1 MNRYPLWKY
10 LLILMVIA
18 FGFVYSIPMLYQP
31 DPAVQITPAS
41 SGLAINESV
50 QEDMLNRLESSGIM
64 IKPNSQVE
72 LNNRSAI
79 IRLAA
84 DDEQLPA
91 KSALQ
96 DLLGN
101 DWVVALNKVPTTP
114 GWLSAMGAKPMSL
127 GLDLSGGVHFL
138 MEVDTE
144 AYLNTRQADNVSAIK
159 RDLRGE
165 RIGYRLV
172 DADPNTPRV
181 IWLGFR
187 DDEALRDGQR
197 FIERNYEQ
205 FTVAR
210 TDYNELP
217 GLRLSLSD
225 AEVANIEQEAVRQN
239 LTTISNRVNELGVA
253 EPIVQQQGTNR
264 LLIQLPGVQD
274 TAQAK
279 KVIGRAA
286 NLEFRMEAEP
296 GASTATSETFRYM
309 NAARTAKLER
319 DIIITGDVV
328 TNASVSFDENNQPQV
343 NITLSSAGGARM
355 NQATRSDI
363 GRRMGTLFV
372 EQKTRIVRSM
382 VDGEAVE
389 TTERETTKE
398 IISLATVQSALNSS
412 FRITG
417 VGDIN
422 EANELALLLRAG
434 SLAAPMYFVEERT
447 IGPSLGAENIRIGI
461 NSLILGMA
469 LVIGFM
475 LIKYRAFGAFA
486 TVSLCVN
493 ILLIVAL
500 MSIIGATLT
509 LPGIAG
515 MVLTVGMAV
524 DANVLIF
531 TRIKEELA
539 KGALPQTAIKAGFD
553 RAMVTIIDANVTT
566 LIVAAIL
573 FAVGTGAVQGFAV
586 TLAFGITTS
595 MFTAIMLT
603 RALTNLVYGR
613 RNVEKLAI

>member
-1 MNRYPLWKY
+1 MNRYPMWKY

-18 FGFVYSIPMLYQP
+18 FGVVYSIPMLYQP
-31 DPAVQITPAS
+31 DPAIQITPAS
-41 SGLAINESV
+41 SGLAIDETL
-50 QEDMLNRLESSGIM
+50 QEDMLAKLDASGI
-64 IKPNSQVE
+64 QVKADSTVE
-72 LNNRSAI
+72 INNRSAI

-84 DDEQLPA
+84 DDEQLAA

-96 DLLGN
+96 DLLGS

-114 GWLSAMGAKPMSL
+114 DWLTALGARPMSL

-138 MEVDTE
+138 MEVDTV
-144 AYLNTRQADNVSAIK
+144 AYLSTRQADNVSAIK

-165 RIGYRLV
+165 RIGYRVV
-172 DADPNTPRV
+172 DADPNTARI

-187 DDEALRDGQR
+187 DDDARQEGQR
-197 FIERNYEQ
+197 YIERNYEQ
-205 FTVAR
+205 FTVDRA
-210 TDYNELP
+210 DYNNLP

-296 GASTATSETFRYM
+296 GASSASSETFRFM
-309 NAARTAKLER
+309 NQTRTAKLER

-355 NQATRSDI
+355 NQATRGDI

-372 EQKTRIVRSM
+372 EQKTRVVRNM

-389 TTERETTKE
+389 RTERETIKE

-412 FRITG
+412 FRVTG
-417 VGDIN
+417 VGDID
-422 EANELALLLRAG
+422 EANDLALLLRAG

-447 IGPSLGAENIRIGI
+447 IGPSLGAENIRVGI
-461 NSLILGMA
+461 NSLVLGML
-469 LVIGFM
+469 LVVGFM

-493 ILLIVAL
+493 IFLIVAL

-515 MVLTVGMAV
+515 IVLTVGMAV

-531 TRIKEELA
+531 TRIKEELK

-553 RAMVTIIDANVTT
+553 RAVVTIVDANITT

-586 TLAFGITTS
+586 TLAFGISTS

-603 RALTNLVYGR
+603 RALANLVYGR

>member
-18 FGFVYSIPMLYQP
+18 FGVVYSIPMLYQP

-41 SGLAINESV
+41 SGLAIDEGL
-50 QEDMLNRLESSGIM
+50 QEDMLAKLEASGIQV
-64 IKPNSQVE
+64 KLDSTVE

-79 IRLAA
+79 IRLAD

-114 GWLSAMGAKPMSL
+114 DWLTALGARPMSL

-172 DADPNTPRV
+172 DADPDTARV

-187 DDEALRDGQR
+187 DNEALRDGER
-197 FIERNYEQ
+197 YLERNYEQ
-205 FTVAR
+205 FTIDR
-210 TDYNELP
+210 TDYNDMP

-225 AEVANIEQEAVRQN
+225 QEVANIEEEAVKQN

-286 NLEFRMEAEP
+286 NLEFRMEAQP
-296 GASTATSETFRYM
+296 GASSATSETFRYM

-355 NQATRSDI
+355 NQATRGNI

-372 EQKTRIVRSM
+372 EQKTRVERTV
-382 VDGEAVE
+382 VDGEVVE

-469 LVIGFM
+469 LVVGFM

-515 MVLTVGMAV
+515 IVLTVGMAV

-531 TRIKEELA
+531 TRIKEELN
-539 KGALPQTAIKAGFD
+539 KGALPQSAIKAGFE
-553 RAMVTIIDANVTT
+553 RAVVTIVDANVTT